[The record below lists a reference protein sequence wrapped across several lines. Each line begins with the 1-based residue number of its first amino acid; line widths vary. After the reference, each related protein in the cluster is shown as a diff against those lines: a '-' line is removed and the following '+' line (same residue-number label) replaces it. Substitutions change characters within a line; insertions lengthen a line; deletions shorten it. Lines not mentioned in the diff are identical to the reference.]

1 MLKKYV
7 YASNLN
13 TVCTELIYGT
23 NVNFLILIMDG
34 SYVKCYPKGEMGE
47 GHKGTPV
54 FLQLLWVY
62 YFKIISLKC
71 FCEITPK

>member
-1 MLKKYV
+1 
-7 YASNLN
+7 
-13 TVCTELIYGT
+13 
-23 NVNFLILIMDG
+23 MDG